1 MKKILLCLMILVVSM
16 TSFSQQIDTSKI
28 DTSKINTR
36 KYYLNKSRRQ
46 LIGGFILLG
55 IAGTTVALINTGKIS
70 LGAGPILAIGI
81 VLCVV
86 TGIPILIESG
96 RNKRKALRATTY
108 LKLEKV
114 PILQQTVNNFHSYPA
129 ISVKIN
135 L

>member
-1 MKKILLCLMILVVSM
+1 MKKILLCLMILVVSI

-55 IAGTTVALINTGKIS
+55 SGITIIAIISNGRTSFGETAL
-70 LGAGPILAIGI
+70 LGALGTFSALGS
-81 VLCVV
+81 
-86 TGIPILIESG
+86 IPLFIASG

-108 LKLEKV
+108 LKREKV
-114 PILQQTVNNFHSYPA
+114 PILEQAGINFNEYPA
-129 ISVKIN
+129 ISVRLN
-135 L
+135 F